1 MFNTNFNNR
10 ILFTSLIALSFSF
23 SSFAQ
28 EVEEVVVTATKKE
41 ESTQDIAIS
50 VEAFTSDM
58 LDSEQIY
65 DLSDLTEVVPG
76 FGFGKGIGSGSAF
89 SMRGIGSYGIGAA
102 VVSSLVTNMNGHSV
116 GTGQFV
122 DLGLII
128 LSLKIQHP
136 V

>member
-1 MFNTNFNNR
+1 MFNKKLTSR
-10 ILFTSLIALSFSF
+10 LFTLLLTCSFSF
-23 SSFAQ
+23 SAFAQ

-76 FGFGKGIGSGSAF
+76 FGYGKGIGSGS
-89 SMRGIGSYGIGAA
+89 
-102 VVSSLVTNMNGHSV
+102 
-116 GTGQFV
+116 
-122 DLGLII
+122 
-128 LSLKIQHP
+128 
-136 V
+136 